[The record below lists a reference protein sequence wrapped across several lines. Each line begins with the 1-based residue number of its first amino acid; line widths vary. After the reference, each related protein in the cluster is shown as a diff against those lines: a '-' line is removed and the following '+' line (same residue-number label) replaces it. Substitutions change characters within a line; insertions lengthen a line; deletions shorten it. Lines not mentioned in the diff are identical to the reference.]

1 MDFLYNITIG
11 LWEVWGSITVTIVGG
26 WVIKNVRDHGQ
37 RLSAIEDAIDGPSDG
52 LWVRM
57 ERVEGNLDKQI
68 NVSAVAHGGDNY
80 NTLQS
85 GDGAV
90 SKQAGQLIEGDKTK
104 GSE

>member
-57 ERVEGNLDKQI
+57 ERVEGNLDKQ
-68 NVSAVAHGGDNY
+68 VSVTQIQSQEASSKAIGKVEGDA
-80 NTLQS
+80 T
-85 GDGAV
+85 
-90 SKQAGQLIEGDKTK
+90 LIEGNQIK
-104 GSE
+104 GSD